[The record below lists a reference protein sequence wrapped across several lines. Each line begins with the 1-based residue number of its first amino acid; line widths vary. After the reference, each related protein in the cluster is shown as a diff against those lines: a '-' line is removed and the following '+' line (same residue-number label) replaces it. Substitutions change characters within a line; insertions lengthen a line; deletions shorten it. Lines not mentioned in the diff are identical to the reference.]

1 MKVRRGLTRI
11 GGSMVPTSITT
22 CILVPTSKGAFGM
35 AVLINLKKPFGWYFG
50 I

>member
-1 MKVRRGLTRI
+1 
-11 GGSMVPTSITT
+11 MVLISITT

-35 AVLINLKKPFGWYFG
+35 TGAIDLKKPFGWYFG